1 MNIRLKFEILTF
13 SAAPETHFES
23 IPMLGG
29 ANSTFV
35 GYTTL
40 VLNPSNKENNCH
52 FNYTP
57 CSICWCPL
65 SNMMDCM
72 ENTIKIN
79 IRV

>member
-40 VLNPSNKENNCH
+40 VLNPSNTVVLTC
-52 FNYTP
+52 Y
-57 CSICWCPL
+57 SL
-65 SNMMDCM
+65 
-72 ENTIKIN
+72 
-79 IRV
+79 

>member
-40 VLNPSNKENNCH
+40 VLNPSFDDCCVNK
-52 FNYTP
+52 P
-57 CSICWCPL
+57 
-65 SNMMDCM
+65 SNA
-72 ENTIKIN
+72 ISY
-79 IRV
+79 